1 MGLKIMP
8 RLPTDGIPH
17 PWDLTMRLLDEP
29 LPISPL
35 FQPAIQQHMDLAGGD
50 WRITLYWVVKKKWK
64 PKLKIPVKRKYAK
77 LLEPRGKLFFRTLEL
92 CISGHNSSHPD
103 SQHYRN
109 ASDWYLQLMQE
120 ARNIDNQEIQANEA
134 IGKKPFVQNLYQI
147 IKTLKSLENPA
158 TPSTSLHFYRLME
171 VAMSLEKQNQFNN
184 LYWKPFLSALSGWI
198 QAVDS
203 PSCHE
208 CYVDGDKIVCQVGQ
222 GRGKRT
228 ILVLPSKNVF

>member
-35 FQPAIQQHMDLAGGD
+35 LQPAIQQHMDLAGGD
-50 WRITLYWVVKKKWK
+50 WRITLYWVVKKKWNRQ
-64 PKLKIPVKRKYAK
+64 LKIPFFRKYAK
-77 LLEPRGKLFFRTLEL
+77 LLEPRGDLFFRTLEL
-92 CISGHNSSHPD
+92 CISSHDSSHPD
-103 SQHYRN
+103 TQHYRN

-120 ARNIDNQEIQANEA
+120 ARNLDNQEIQANEA
-134 IGKKPFVQNLYQI
+134 IGKKSFVQHQYQI
-147 IKTLKSLENPA
+147 IKALKNLENPA

-171 VAMSLEKQNQFNN
+171 VALSVEKQDQFNDN
-184 LYWKPFLSALSGWI
+184 YWKPFLSAFSGWI
-198 QAVDS
+198 QAVDG
-203 PSCHE
+203 PNCHE
-208 CYVDGDKIVCQVGQ
+208 CYVDGGKIVCQMGQ

-228 ILVLPSKNVF
+228 LLVVP